1 MAWGHEKRSGDG
13 LNVLGKLMDWEIK
26 KGHKIEKL
34 CMMTFKLIGQGLHMS
49 GPLCV
54 CVLVD

>member
-13 LNVLGKLMDWEIK
+13 LNVLGELMDWEIK

-34 CMMTFKLIGQGLHMS
+34 CMMTFKLNGQGLHML

-54 CVLVD
+54 C